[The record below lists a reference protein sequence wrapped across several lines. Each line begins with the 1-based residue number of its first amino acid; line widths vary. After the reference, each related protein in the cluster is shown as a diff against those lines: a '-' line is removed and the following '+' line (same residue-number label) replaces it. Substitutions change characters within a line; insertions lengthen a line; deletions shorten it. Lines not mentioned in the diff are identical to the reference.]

1 MFESKDVR
9 LPSCNHNCRVSRPSI
24 DRSIHVESRT
34 GGGRQDDT
42 EARRQVGI
50 ILIQYEDYNIIIE
63 VGGRR

>member
-1 MFESKDVR
+1 MFESKDV
-9 LPSCNHNCRVSRPSI
+9 PTYHVIITVESRPSI

-50 ILIQYEDYNIIIE
+50 IL
-63 VGGRR
+63 